1 MLTLFSFLNAS
12 SSQIQQLKA
21 DLDKAKESRRH
32 AQDESA
38 SLRMQLEQHLEAA
51 AVAEEE
57 AGTGGAG
64 LDEAVETV
72 PSLREKVKRLERD
85 LRLAQAGSTTEG
97 GAVASVAEGAEADSA
112 KHEVAIIQ
120 QELDD
125 VRQQKKQRE
134 EALLATKKQ
143 LAEVQYE
150 LVKAQVL
157 YGTVHDGGSCGCFN
171 CFHPMF

>member
-64 LDEAVETV
+64 LDEAV
-72 PSLREKVKRLERD
+72 EKVKRLERD